1 MSLEDKIKI
10 IKDQNGKELIQM
22 DIDTFKA
29 IESHIE
35 DEGLL
40 KLMIESSSEDVLD
53 EEDALEF
60 YAKLKKAA

>member
-1 MSLEDKIKI
+1 
-10 IKDQNGKELIQM
+10 M